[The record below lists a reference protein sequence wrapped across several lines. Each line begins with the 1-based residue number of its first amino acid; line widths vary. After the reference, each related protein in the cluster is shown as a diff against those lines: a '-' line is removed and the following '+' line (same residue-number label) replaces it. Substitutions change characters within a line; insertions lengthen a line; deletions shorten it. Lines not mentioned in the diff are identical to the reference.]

1 MWGHWYLVL
10 VLTAEGISFW
20 EPRSCSS
27 LASSLRPAI
36 PLLPCAHAEAQVPC
50 LAPPDTAR
58 LVQSVGDGP
67 GQATATYIQCFV
79 CVIIISLNLLAISYE
94 DCYSFGHPGPQGKG
108 VNRWGAPPPPQP
120 HSDNCMQITELAPVL
135 SEAVMCSCVRSFR
148 NPGVHMVP
156 NPGGAFHVH
165 LILDAVTR
173 SASPYCVHY
182 RLSSEAQT
190 ALSYAMHRCL
200 SSTRP
205 FTGGDGL

>member
-108 VNRWGAPPPPQP
+108 VNRWGAPPPP
-120 HSDNCMQITELAPVL
+120 
-135 SEAVMCSCVRSFR
+135 
-148 NPGVHMVP
+148 P
-156 NPGGAFHVH
+156 NPTQTIACRSQS
-165 LILDAVTR
+165 LLLCSARRSCAVVSEVFETQGCTWYRTR
-173 SASPYCVHY
+173 VVPFMYT
-182 RLSSEAQT
+182 SSLT
-190 ALSYAMHRCL
+190 L
-200 SSTRP
+200 
-205 FTGGDGL
+205 